1 MENITDLLHQHL
13 EESPSS
19 NIYNKFNNN
28 VNGNQYDEICKECND
43 VKDDYPTGS
52 YDLCK
57 KIARNAEDLSLKK
70 NKEGYNSHCLHYTY
84 WVYYKI
90 KKILELSHETNKPKH
105 LVNFL
110 KVRSRIYNHYSLY
123 KCLPEIEKNTIDGLN
138 EKVDEKYLFD
148 YFEYYDNIKTY
159 NTCIKFTFE
168 KYKKYLNH
176 IKELYKK
183 DKNTNECCDDSFWDD
198 CDMYFK
204 CNKEF
209 DPNTLLSS
217 LNDKQNNNCD
227 ILKTLDKSSESSNS
241 LNSQGSQRD
250 FKDSIYFLRCTDNM
264 GDSPEDTSR
273 IGGKINCYAFPAS
286 RESLNKPTS
295 PYYLPPLHGDS
306 STTTTYGSKNSE
318 SVLIPSKGMQ
328 QSLGATTN
336 GVQGKNKEGIAVHSN
351 LNSRSNALSSLSM
364 SLDPKKY
371 KITPQFCQ
379 IQGLVKS
386 SEGVCREPSVRDT
399 PMIGAKWNIHAPQGR
414 VKYSPEII
422 SVLFRNSDKSNIF
435 SNNIFRVG
443 IACTLIVGIISTI
456 YIYYKFTPFGR
467 GFHKKV
473 PRKKRIDDYYYDDP
487 HIRHFVIRAPKSV
500 KRKVGSRRLHFSYY
514 SR

>member
-1 MENITDLLHQHL
+1 MEIITDLLHEHIEGPL
-13 EESPSS
+13 SS

-28 VNGNQYDEICKECND
+28 VNGSQYDEICKKCKD

-57 KIARNAEDLSLKK
+57 KIAKNAEDLSLQK
-70 NKEGYNSHCLHYTY
+70 NKEGYIPHCLHYTY

-90 KKILELSHETNKPKH
+90 KQILELSPENNKSEH

-110 KVRSRIYNHYSLY
+110 KVRSSIYDRYSLY
-123 KCLPEIEKNTIDGLN
+123 KCLPEIEGNTIDGLN

-148 YFEYYDNIKTY
+148 YFQYYDDIKTY
-159 NTCIKFTFE
+159 NTCINVEFKE
-168 KYKKYLNH
+168 YEKYLNK
-176 IKELYKK
+176 IKELYINH
-183 DKNTNECCDDSFWDD
+183 KNTKECCDDSFWDN

-217 LNDKQNNNCD
+217 LKDKQNNNCD

-273 IGGKINCYAFPAS
+273 KGGKINCYAFPAS

-306 STTTTYGSKNSE
+306 SMATTYGSKNSE
-318 SVLIPSKGMQ
+318 SDLIPSKGTQ
-328 QSLGATTN
+328 QSLGATIN
-336 GVQGKNKEGIAVHSN
+336 GVQE
-351 LNSRSNALSSLSM
+351 
-364 SLDPKKY
+364 
-371 KITPQFCQ
+371 FCQ
-379 IQGLVKS
+379 KQGLVKS
-386 SEGVCREPSVRDT
+386 SEGICREPSVRDT
-399 PMIGAKWNIHAPQGR
+399 PMIGAKWNIYAPQGR

-422 SVLFRNSDKSNIF
+422 SVLFKNSDKSNIF

-443 IACTLIVGIISTI
+443 IAFTLIVGIISTI
-456 YIYYKFTPFGR
+456 YTYYKFTPFGR

-487 HIRHFVIRAPKSV
+487 HMRHFVIRAPKSA